1 MLTKEDLLVQNT
13 IPIVNNISLK
23 LYKEFSEEILL
34 KRKFHYYFEDN
45 SEITVEFREW
55 GIYHM
60 LAIQHI
66 NYKIDKEK
74 FFEEIDKGFDLLS
87 FKADVSMN
95 NRYKG
100 YKTRI
105 AVFSCIYDSLL
116 NGIAFYLPSGKVK
129 NTSNVKADYIIYNN
143 IDGKG
148 INYGLQKK
156 SNAFVPVTILIA
168 KSKSATRYLE
178 ESKFKLIKRVDV
190 LDENGNIIESRTHN
204 TQVNPL
210 EENKSSDLNDAN
222 NIKCADETES
232 DTESTTSE
240 STKQTTE
247 QSINITEETVDVV
260 AIEEEITIET
270 TADPE
275 PATTPQ
281 QEVAATTEQAT
292 TEQAITDHLSSNQD

>member
-87 FKADVSMN
+87 FKADISMN
-95 NRYKG
+95 NRYKDH
-100 YKTRI
+100 KTRI

-116 NGIAFYLPSGKVK
+116 NGTAFYLPSGKVK

-156 SNAFVPVTILIA
+156 SSAFVLIA

-210 EENKSSDLNDAN
+210 EENKSSDLNTAN

-232 DTESTTSE
+232 DTESTTE
-240 STKQTTE
+240 FIEQTTKE
-247 QSINITEETVDVV
+247 PTHTVEETVEVTV
-260 AIEEEITIET
+260 EEEKVVET
-270 TADPE
+270 TVDPE

-281 QEVAATTEQAT
+281 QEVAATTDQAT
-292 TEQAITDHLSSNQD
+292 TDYPTTDHPTSDQD

>member
-1 MLTKEDLLVQNT
+1 M
-13 IPIVNNISLK
+13 
-23 LYKEFSEEILL
+23 
-34 KRKFHYYFEDN
+34 
-45 SEITVEFREW
+45 
-55 GIYHM
+55 
-60 LAIQHI
+60 
-66 NYKIDKEK
+66 
-74 FFEEIDKGFDLLS
+74 
-87 FKADVSMN
+87 
-95 NRYKG
+95 
-100 YKTRI
+100 
-105 AVFSCIYDSLL
+105 
-116 NGIAFYLPSGKVK
+116 PSGKVK

-232 DTESTTSE
+232 DTESTTPE
-240 STKQTTE
+240 STKQTTVE
-247 QSINITEETVDVV
+247 STNITEETVDVV
-260 AIEEEITIET
+260 VIEEEITIET
-270 TADPE
+270 TTDPE
-275 PATTPQ
+275 PVPTPL
-281 QEVAATTEQAT
+281 QEVAATTDQAT
-292 TEQAITDHLSSNQD
+292 TEHLSSDQSTSDQN